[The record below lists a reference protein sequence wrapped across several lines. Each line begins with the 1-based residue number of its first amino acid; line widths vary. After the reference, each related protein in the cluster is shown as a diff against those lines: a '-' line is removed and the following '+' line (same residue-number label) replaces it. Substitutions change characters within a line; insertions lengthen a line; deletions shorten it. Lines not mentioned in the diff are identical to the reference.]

1 MKNWEYHN
9 PKFES
14 DKLNYDLLRYAPWS
28 GHRNFV
34 YDFVVYFN
42 PEVIVELGSHYGCSA
57 FTFAQ
62 AIKDYNLDSKLY
74 AIDTWAGDDY
84 TRNDYENDVY
94 SVFRDTVANFYQNQ
108 KIEMLRMTFDQA
120 SSKFQ
125 DKSIDVLHIDGSHH
139 YEDVKHDFY
148 SWLPKVKDDGIIF
161 LHDISEDIVLDSK
174 MGSNRF
180 WNELKEVYNNTIE
193 FDFSWGL
200 GIIFLSENKF
210 LLLNDIDFKK
220 YQRINNE
227 LAVQYRE
234 ELRKQHFILKD
245 NNFYIDSLKEQIEIK
260 DCHLNKYADDMKKKD
275 RYIDE
280 LKHDINECNKNIQGK
295 DQYINELTNQVSD
308 LVDQVSK
315 LNKCIDDYAKNVQD
329 KDNYIEELETNLQE
343 LSIKDNKN
351 NNKIEELEREGSITV
366 KKLEEEMNKS
376 FIQSVF
382 KR

>member
-120 SSKFQ
+120 SSKFK

-161 LHDISEDIVLDSK
+161 LHDISEDIVLDGK

-210 LLLNDIDFKK
+210 LLLNDIDLKK

-260 DCHLNKYADDMKKKD
+260 NTHLSKYNLDIESKD
-275 RYIDE
+275 KYIKELQDNIEKWKENVEGKDKYIDE
-280 LKHDINECNKNIQGK
+280 LNYSIRELNSGIDNYAVEIKGKNN
-295 DQYINELTNQVSD
+295 YINEL
-308 LVDQVSK
+308 
-315 LNKCIDDYAKNVQD
+315 
-329 KDNYIEELETNLQE
+329 ET
-343 LSIKDNKN
+343 
-351 NNKIEELEREGSITV
+351 
-366 KKLEEEMNKS
+366 KLEELNETLNTNNIKIVELNEILNENKLKIETLEEEINKS
-376 FIQSVF
+376 FLKKLF
-382 KR
+382 RR

>member
-275 RYIDE
+275 RYIYE

-351 NNKIEELEREGSITV
+351 NNKIEELEREVSITV

-376 FIQSVF
+376 FIQRVF

>member
-351 NNKIEELEREGSITV
+351 NNKIEELEREVSITV

-376 FIQSVF
+376 FIQRVF

>member
-180 WNELKEVYNNTIE
+180 WNELKKVYNNTIE

-210 LLLNDIDFKK
+210 LLLNDIDLKK

-351 NNKIEELEREGSITV
+351 NNKIEELEREVCITV

-376 FIQSVF
+376 FIQRVF

>member
-280 LKHDINECNKNIQGK
+280 LKHDINECNKNIQDK

-351 NNKIEELEREGSITV
+351 NNKIEELEREVSITV

-376 FIQSVF
+376 FIQRVF

>member
-210 LLLNDIDFKK
+210 LLLNDIDLKK

-351 NNKIEELEREGSITV
+351 NNKIEELEREVSITV

-376 FIQSVF
+376 FIQRVF

>member
-161 LHDISEDIVLDSK
+161 LHDISEDIVLDGK

-210 LLLNDIDFKK
+210 LLLNDIDLKK

-245 NNFYIDSLKEQIEIK
+245 NNFYINSLKEQIEIK
-260 DCHLNKYADDMKKKD
+260 NTHLSKYDLDIESKD
-275 RYIDE
+275 KYIKE
-280 LKHDINECNKNIQGK
+280 LQDNIEKWKENVEGK
-295 DQYINELTNQVSD
+295 DKYINELNYSIRE
-308 LVDQVSK
+308 
-315 LNKCIDDYAKNVQD
+315 LNSGI
-329 KDNYIEELETNLQE
+329 DNYAVEIKGKNNYINELET
-343 LSIKDNKN
+343 
-351 NNKIEELEREGSITV
+351 
-366 KKLEEEMNKS
+366 KLEELNETLNTNNIKIVELNEILNENKLKIETLEEEINKS
-376 FIQSVF
+376 FLKKLF
-382 KR
+382 RR

>member
-180 WNELKEVYNNTIE
+180 WNELQEVYNNTIE

-351 NNKIEELEREGSITV
+351 NNKIEELEREVSITV

-376 FIQSVF
+376 FIQRVF

>member
-210 LLLNDIDFKK
+210 LLLNDIDLKK

-315 LNKCIDDYAKNVQD
+315 LNKCIDDYAKNIQD

-351 NNKIEELEREGSITV
+351 NNKIEELEREVSITV

-376 FIQSVF
+376 FIQRVF